1 MSSHDDSKGPPPSH
15 SVPSEEIQALRQAV
29 TALPTN
35 LPLRRQLAEAE
46 ERAGDVEAALKTSQA
61 HHVADAKLLIIAT
74 RCLYELGRYKEG
86 VETYDKAVKLDLS
99 VADAALRDQVTRAAA
114 DPRSR
119 LRVVAD
125 PDKSK
130 DPASEVEVEQPK
142 ITFADVG
149 GLDDLKEKIRLRV
162 LHPLK
167 RPDLYK
173 AFGKKVGGGILM
185 YGPPGCGKTFLARA
199 TAGEASVRFLAVGI
213 EDVLDMWFGQSEK
226 KLHGLFVTARQQ
238 SPSILFFDEVD
249 ALGGRRSASRHDH
262 YRMLVAQF
270 LADMDGVGGHDKD
283 AVLVMGA
290 TNAPWDVDPAFRR
303 PGRFADVLF
312 VPPPDLKARVEIL
325 KLKLKPK
332 PTRDV
337 EVTEL
342 ARLTELYS
350 GADLEHVVDAATEAA
365 LEQSMKT
372 GAVRPLTM
380 DDLRAAVKRVKPST
394 LEWFSTARN
403 FATYANES
411 GQYNDVLDYIKRHRL
426 G

>member
-1 MSSHDDSKGPPPSH
+1 MDSDELKALRDA
-15 SVPSEEIQALRQAV
+15 VQAL
-29 TALPTN
+29 PSN

-46 ERAGDVEAALKTSQA
+46 EKQGDVDAALKTVQA
-61 HHVADAKLLIIAT
+61 APTPDAKLLVIAA

-86 VETYDKAVKLDLS
+86 LEQYDKAVALDIS
-99 VADAALRDQVTRAAA
+99 VADATLRDQIARAAA

-119 LRVVAD
+119 LRLVAD
-125 PDKSK
+125 PGEPKEAADT
-130 DPASEVEVEQPK
+130 VEVEQPK

-149 GLDDLKEKIRLRV
+149 GLDDLKEKVRLRV

-199 TAGEASVRFLAVGI
+199 TAGEAGVRFMAVGI

-238 SPSILFFDEVD
+238 APSILFFDEVD

-270 LADMDGVGGHDKD
+270 LADMDGIGSTEKD

-312 VPPPDLKARVEIL
+312 VPPPDLKARVEIF
-325 KLKLKPK
+325 KLKLKNK
-332 PTRDV
+332 PAREIDV
-337 EVTEL
+337 IEL
-342 ARLTELYS
+342 ARQTELYS
-350 GADLEHVVDAATEAA
+350 GADVEHVVEAATEVA
-365 LEQSMKT
+365 LEQSMKS
-372 GAVRPLTM
+372 GSVRPLVM
-380 DDLRAAVKRVKPST
+380 GDLLAAVKRVRPST

-411 GQYNDVLDYIKRHRL
+411 GQYNDVLDYIKKHRL